1 MNRGSGEIYFIQ
13 EMPFMSETFPT
24 LVKIGCVEDRGKDK
38 SSYARLKKLQTGN
51 SRRFLLSDDKIVRT
65 HLVKKVEKQMHGR
78 YARKR
83 VLLEWFEIKSKNS
96 LSPMIAT
103 ATELAIEMKDRVL
116 IEEQVDALK
125 KLSDSDLESE
135 APFTRKANDVA
146 TELCIED
153 KKILE
158 INRIEKIILGKLRSA
173 FDFGLDVRDALT
185 IKEKKE
191 ELTLDTKSLKSDH
204 PDLYESYQDQVEVRS
219 TTFSY
224 TKFRNS
230 VSIEQAHD
238 YEDFISTIK
247 EIENSVEQIVD
258 KEDAY
263 SLNRQVLELTEI
275 KAHLEWSQYR
285 LKQQLQIECGENLGI
300 EGICTWP
307 RRIGIKK
314 EFNKDAFEESN
325 KELFHE
331 YEVENPPTIS
341 LTRWQIR
348 PSAPTLVATSAGST

>member
-24 LVKIGCVEDRGKDK
+24 LVKIGRVEDKGKDK

-51 SRRFLLSDDKIVRT
+51 SRRFHLSDDKIVRT
-65 HLVKKVEKQMHGR
+65 HLVEKVEKQMHGR

-83 VLLEWFEIKSKNS
+83 VLLEWFEVESKNS

-103 ATELAIEMKDRVL
+103 ATELATEMKDRVL
-116 IEEQVDALK
+116 IEDQVDALN
-125 KLSDSDLESE
+125 KLSDTDLVT
-135 APFTRKANDVA
+135 PFTQKANDVA

-173 FDFGLDVRDALT
+173 FDLEIDVRDALT
-185 IKEKKE
+185 IKEKKGKFR
-191 ELTLDTKSLKSDH
+191 LDKKCLNSDH
-204 PDLYESYQDQVEVRS
+204 PDLYENYQDQVERLT
-219 TTFSY
+219 TTFNY

-247 EIENSVEQIVD
+247 EIENSVEQLVGN
-258 KEDAY
+258 EDAY

-300 EGICTWP
+300 EGICTWS
-307 RRIGIKK
+307 RRTGIKK
-314 EFNKDAFEESN
+314 EFNEDAFEESN
-325 KELFHE
+325 KELFQQ
-331 YEVENPPTIS
+331 YQVENPPSIS

-348 PSAPTLVATSAGST
+348 PSAPTLVAM